1 MSNLRHDLLWS
12 PIMVWIFGFNL
23 KVDTKPESWDLA
35 VLFFGIT
42 FENHSIFGHFDS
54 DGNWSDHWYLGFYY
68 KIA

>member
-1 MSNLRHDLLWS
+1 
-12 PIMVWIFGFNL
+12 MVWIFGFNL

-54 DGNWSDHWYLGFYY
+54 DGHWSDHWYLGFYY
-68 KIA
+68 KMA